1 TANNGLPTTH
11 PPIDAAS
18 PSANPLPSVI
28 ASSSEVPK
36 FTAAP
41 SWKSV
46 PAQGMRKAEFVVSE
60 GPQEARVTMFE
71 FPANAGPMISAP
83 LVNIKRWRGE
93 IGLNALEKEGLASA
107 TQPIEIDGQKAT
119 YAPMIPDSAKPEE
132 SKSKEA
138 TLAAILKT
146 GDQVWFIKM
155 RGERELVKQHEDEFK
170 SFLKSLKFS
179 HDKEAGNGNK

>member
-60 GPQEARVTMFE
+60 GPQEAHVTMFE
-71 FPANAGPMISAP
+71 FPADAGPMISDP
-83 LVNIKRWRGE
+83 LGNINRWRGE
-93 IGLNALEKEGLASA
+93 IGLSPLTKEALASA
-107 TQPIEIDGQKAT
+107 TQPIEIDGQQAT
-119 YAPMIPDSAKPEE
+119 YAPMIPDTIRQEE
-132 SKSKEA
+132 
-138 TLAAILKT
+138 
-146 GDQVWFIKM
+146 
-155 RGERELVKQHEDEFK
+155 
-170 SFLKSLKFS
+170 
-179 HDKEAGNGNK
+179 